1 MNKKIFYAILI
12 CVIIAGAI
20 VIATMGLKTDITY
33 SRNLRLDVYLGNEY
47 TRADIEQVVKE
58 VFGNERMLIQQV
70 EYYGDMFSITISQE
84 VEEIDNKIEQLTNK
98 LNEKLGLELKAENIT
113 KVYQPHIKLFSVL
126 KPYLLPLGI
135 SMIIILAYVM
145 IRFRKI
151 GVWKTLALYVLTI
164 LASELLYL
172 SILAIC
178 RIPIN
183 RLVTPIGLAI
193 YAIVITTVTA
203 KQEKKLA
210 SYQEENKSTK

>member
-12 CVIIAGAI
+12 CVIIAGAV

-33 SRNLRLDVYLGNEY
+33 SRNLRLDVYLGKEY
-47 TRADIEQVVKE
+47 TRQDIEPIAKE
-58 VFGNERMLIQQV
+58 VFGNERMLVQQV

-84 VEEIDNKIEQLTNK
+84 VEEIDSKIEQLTNK
-98 LNEKLGLELKAENIT
+98 LNEKLGLELKKENIT
-113 KVYQPHIKLFSVL
+113 KEYQPHIRLFSVL
-126 KPYLLPLGI
+126 KPYLIPLTI
-135 SMIIILAYVM
+135 SMIVILAYVM

-151 GVWKTLALYVLTI
+151 GAWKTLALYVLMV
-164 LASELLYL
+164 LASELIYL

-193 YAIVITTVTA
+193 YAIVITVITA
-203 KQEKKLA
+203 KQEKKLTT
-210 SYQEENKSTK
+210 YQEENK

>member
-33 SRNLRLDVYLGNEY
+33 SKNLRLDIYLGKEY
-47 TRADIEQVVKE
+47 TREDIETIAKE
-58 VFGNERMLIQQV
+58 VFGNERMLVQQV
-70 EYYGDMFSITISQE
+70 EYYGDMFSITISQD
-84 VEEIDNKIEQLTNK
+84 VEDIDTKIEQLTNK
-98 LNEKLGLELKAENIT
+98 LNEKLGLDLKKENIT
-113 KVYQPHIKLFSVL
+113 KEYQPHIRLSSVL
-126 KPYLLPLGI
+126 KPYLLPLAI
-135 SMIIILAYVM
+135 SMVVILAYVM

-151 GVWKTLALYVLTI
+151 GIWKTLALYVLTV

-193 YAIVITTVTA
+193 YVVVITVITA
-203 KQEKKLA
+203 RQEKKLGT
-210 SYQEENKSTK
+210 YQEENK

>member
-12 CVIIAGAI
+12 CVIIAGAV

-33 SRNLRLDVYLGNEY
+33 SRNLRLDVYLGKEY
-47 TRADIEQVVKE
+47 TRQDIEPIAKE
-58 VFGNERMLIQQV
+58 VFGNERMLMQQV

-84 VEEIDNKIEQLTNK
+84 VGEIDSKIEQLTNK
-98 LNEKLGLELKAENIT
+98 LNEKLGLELKKENIT
-113 KVYQPHIKLFSVL
+113 KEYQPHIRLFSVL
-126 KPYLLPLGI
+126 KPYLVPLAI
-135 SMIIILAYVM
+135 SMIVILAYVM

-151 GVWKTLALYVLTI
+151 GAWKTLALYVLMV
-164 LASELLYL
+164 LASELIYL

-193 YAIVITTVTA
+193 YVIVITILTA
-203 KQEKKLA
+203 RQEKKLA
-210 SYQEENKSTK
+210 SYREENK

>member
-12 CVIIAGAI
+12 CVIIAGAVI
-20 VIATMGLKTDITY
+20 IATMGLKTDITY
-33 SRNLRLDVYLGNEY
+33 SRNLRLDVYLGKEY
-47 TRADIEQVVKE
+47 TRQDIEPIAKE
-58 VFGNERMLIQQV
+58 VFGNGRMLVQQV

-84 VEEIDNKIEQLTNK
+84 VEEIDSKIEQLTNK
-98 LNEKLGLELKAENIT
+98 LNEKLGLELKKENIT
-113 KVYQPHIKLFSVL
+113 KEYQPHIRLFSVL
-126 KPYLLPLGI
+126 KPYLIPLAI
-135 SMIIILAYVM
+135 SMIVILAYVM

-151 GVWKTLALYVLTI
+151 GAWKTLALYVLMV
-164 LASELLYL
+164 LASELIYL

-193 YAIVITTVTA
+193 YVIVITILTA

-210 SYQEENKSTK
+210 SYREENK